1 MGSVNPRRRVTLGA
15 RHSWHTDVYMDA
27 LSQSSRHGH
36 SHPWAFSSE
45 LPQLVPKPAGLT
57 GKFLIDS
64 GILYDASCESVVPED
79 GRTQFYQDIKS
90 E

>member
-1 MGSVNPRRRVTLGA
+1 M
-15 RHSWHTDVYMDA
+15 YA

-36 SHPWAFSSE
+36 SHPWALSSA
-45 LPQLVPKPAGLT
+45 QLVPKPAGLT

-64 GILYDASCESVVPED
+64 EILYDASCESVVLED